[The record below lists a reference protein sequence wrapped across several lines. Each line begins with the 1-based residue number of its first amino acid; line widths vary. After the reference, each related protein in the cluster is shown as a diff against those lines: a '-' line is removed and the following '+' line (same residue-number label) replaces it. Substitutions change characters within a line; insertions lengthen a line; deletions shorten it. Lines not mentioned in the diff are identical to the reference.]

1 MARMVALE
9 ISKLF
14 YGLSPSEM
22 EPLRQNAQAI
32 SFKANEVVFKEGD
45 PGSGL
50 FVIQSGAVQISA
62 MVGPGERKVLSH
74 LGPGDFFG
82 EMAVLD
88 SEPRSATASAEKDTT
103 LYFIPR
109 EKLLAALEA
118 SPKMAVSLV
127 REFSLRMRDF
137 NRRYVQE
144 VLQAERLTLVGR
156 FARSIVHDF
165 KNPLNV
171 IGIAAEMG
179 CAENVSPASRN
190 ASKGRIRRQVDRL
203 GNMIN
208 ELLEFTRGSQSANV
222 LAETDY
228 AHYVHQLVEELRP
241 EADVKNVVLEFATP
255 PPSVRLLIDPSRLT
269 HVFFNLIHNAVDAM
283 PEGGKIF
290 LRFSVDAKEV
300 VTEVEDTGQGIL
312 PEIAPRL
319 FEAFATFGKAQG
331 TGLGLSICKRIITDH
346 RGDITV
352 RSEPGRGA
360 IFRFT
365 LPKP

>member
-1 MARMVALE
+1 MVALE

-14 YGLSPSEM
+14 HALSAAEL
-22 EPLRQNAQAI
+22 EPLRQSAQSQSFNANDVI
-32 SFKANEVVFKEGD
+32 FKEGD

-50 FVIQSGAVQISA
+50 FVVQSGAVQISA
-62 MVGPGERKVLSH
+62 MVGPGERRVLSR

-88 SEPRSATASAEKDTT
+88 NEPRSATASAENETT
-103 LYFIPR
+103 LCFIPR
-109 EKLLAALEA
+109 QNLLAALEA

-137 NRRYVQE
+137 NRQYIQE

-179 CAENVSPASRN
+179 CADNASPTARS
-190 ASKGRIRRQVDRL
+190 ASKGRIRKQVDRL

-208 ELLEFTRGSQSANV
+208 ELLEFTRGSQSSHV
-222 LAETDY
+222 LAQTDY
-228 AHYVHQLVEELRP
+228 APYVHQLVEELRP
-241 EADVKNVVLEFATP
+241 EAAVRNVTIEFASDP
-255 PPSVRLLIDPSRLT
+255 PLLSLLIDPSRMT
-269 HVFFNLIHNAVDAM
+269 HVFYNLIHNAVDAM

-290 LRFSVDAKEV
+290 LRFSEDSKMV
-300 VTEVEDTGQGIL
+300 VTEVEDTGQGIP
-312 PEIAPRL
+312 PEIAARL

-331 TGLGLSICKRIITDH
+331 TGLGLSICKRIIVDH
-346 RGDITV
+346 RGEITV

-360 IFRFT
+360 TFKFT
-365 LPKP
+365 LPKPE